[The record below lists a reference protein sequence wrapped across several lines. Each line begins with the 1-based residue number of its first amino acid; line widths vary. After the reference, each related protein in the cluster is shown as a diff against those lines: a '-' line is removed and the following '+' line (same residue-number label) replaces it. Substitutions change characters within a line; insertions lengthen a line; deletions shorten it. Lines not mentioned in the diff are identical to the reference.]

1 MSERGLYLREMEN
14 QENQRERKHSLLT
27 VRSESKEEFW
37 VERLLCVLSVEVE
50 IISRSTL
57 VQKHLPTV
65 SICSMYLI
73 CRETNKTQKAQ
84 LRERERERGFWLSAK
99 TKNSQISFFYIIYCT
114 QNLILFFSLGRQS
127 SACALMGSL
136 WTSQFVWSTCMQP
149 INNSN
154 CLLISS

>member
-65 SICSMYLI
+65 SICSMYPI

-84 LRERERERGFWLSAK
+84 LRERERKRERFLAFC
-99 TKNSQISFFYIIYCT
+99 KNQKFPNFLFLYYLLYPKFNSFF
-114 QNLILFFSLGRQS
+114 LP
-127 SACALMGSL
+127 
-136 WTSQFVWSTCMQP
+136 W
-149 INNSN
+149 
-154 CLLISS
+154 

>member
-1 MSERGLYLREMEN
+1 MSERSVSKRNGKARES
-14 QENQRERKHSLLT
+14 ERKKALT
-27 VRSESKEEFW
+27 FNSPIWIEGRIFGW
-37 VERLLCVLSVEVE
+37 E
-50 IISRSTL
+50 I
-57 VQKHLPTV
+57 VVCFECGGWNHQQKHTCTKTPTHCIYLFNV
-65 SICSMYLI
+65 SNLQRDKQNSKSAV
-73 CRETNKTQKAQ
+73 E
-84 LRERERERGFWLSAK
+84 RERERERGFWLSAK
-99 TKNSQISFFYIIYCT
+99 TKNSQISFFNIIYCT